1 MVYVEDFR
9 FVDFTNNLMNR
20 VQRSPHDS
28 ILHLLQ
34 SLIRLVSLVVVAM
47 NFVEARTDAAVGA
60 TPAEVNLWNRAAF
73 SEFARLLIC
82 RNVEIINVP
91 LILHVCGDPLSFN
104 DSWWSNRLKRTKNVA
119 NTLMRV
125 SSCSNDVID
134 GEWSVETGTSCEFRW
149 TSRLTFDKAFE
160 KAFWHCVEF
169 VNS

>member
-60 TPAEVNLWNRAAF
+60 TPAEVNL
-73 SEFARLLIC
+73 
-82 RNVEIINVP
+82 
-91 LILHVCGDPLSFN
+91 
-104 DSWWSNRLKRTKNVA
+104 
-119 NTLMRV
+119 
-125 SSCSNDVID
+125 
-134 GEWSVETGTSCEFRW
+134 
-149 TSRLTFDKAFE
+149 
-160 KAFWHCVEF
+160 
-169 VNS
+169 